1 MCMWEVCRGSWDEIG
16 RGIREGLYGENL
28 NENEFKLYHKVWPLV
43 KRKALKMEVGSY
55 HLCGILREKV

>member
-1 MCMWEVCRGSWDEIG
+1 MR
-16 RGIREGLYGENL
+16 ENL

-55 HLCGILREKV
+55 HLCGILKEKV